1 LKYSTKPEEED
12 QVADIRMEKLAELL
26 VKYSVG
32 VKPGDKTAIMGESS
46 AEPLLKAIY
55 VNVLKAGGYPYII
68 SSPGGLDE
76 LFYKY
81 ASDDQL
87 KHVAPP
93 TKLIMDTYDVRI
105 SIGGDSNTRELSSI
119 DPARIVM
126 YQQGRRDIMK
136 TFLSRAAKGELRWT
150 YALYPTNAYAQDAD
164 MGLEEYQDF
173 VYTACLGDIND
184 PIGYWKRFSAWQQKI
199 ADWLKGKKQVHI
211 TAPET
216 DLRFSIEGRTFI
228 NCDGHENMPDG
239 EVFSGP
245 VEDSMEG
252 QVYFSYPTIE
262 NGREVTGVRLWFK
275 EGKVIKATA
284 DKNEDFLN
292 KTLDTDEG
300 SRRVGEFAFGTSKGI
315 TRFTRQILFDE
326 KIDGSFH
333 MALGSSYPETGGK
346 NESAIHWDMICDMRK
361 NGQVYIDDQLIYQN
375 GKFIIQF

>member
-1 LKYSTKPEEED
+1 M
-12 QVADIRMEKLAELL
+12 ADIRVEKLAELL
-26 VKYSVG
+26 VNYSVG
-32 VKPGDKTAIMGESS
+32 VKPGDKTAIMGESL

-55 VNVLKAGGYPYII
+55 VNVLKAGGYPYIV
-68 SSPGGLDE
+68 SAPSGLDE

-87 KHVAPP
+87 KHVPPP

-105 SIGGDSNTRELSSI
+105 SIGGDSNTKELSSI
-119 DPARIVM
+119 DPAKIVKC
-126 YQQGRRDIMK
+126 QQGRSDVMK

-164 MGLEEYQDF
+164 MGLEEYEDF
-173 VYTACLGDIND
+173 VYQACLGDIND

-239 EVFSGP
+239 EVFTGP

-262 NGREVTGVRLWFK
+262 NGREVTAVRLWFK
-275 EGKVIKATA
+275 AGKVIKATA
-284 DKNEDFLN
+284 DKNEDFLIQ
-292 KTLDTDEG
+292 TLATDEG
-300 SRRVGEFAFGTSKGI
+300 ARRVGEFAFGTSKGI

-326 KIDGSFH
+326 KINGSFH
-333 MALGSSYPETGGK
+333 MALGASYPETGGK

-361 NGQVYIDDQLIYQN
+361 NGRVYVDDQLIYQD
-375 GKFIIQF
+375 GQFIIQF